1 MTDSPGTFEQFLLW
15 ERASRDT
22 LEVKRLYIDMA
33 RDLVAGVVL
42 SQIVYWHLPNR
53 DGQARLQVQR
63 EGKRWLAK
71 GRADWW
77 DECRISPKQ
86 ADRALQILE
95 ARGLIEVRLFQFGKA
110 PTKHVRILP
119 EGFLA
124 AWRTELARS
133 SEATD
138 EEEYLPSDFPQRV
151 KSISTKGRNPSSPKV
166 EIHLPQRGK
175 SLDTETTTEITAAA
189 QEPAR
194 PDSPH
199 SAAAALV
206 EELVSHGVGRAAAK
220 RFAREK
226 PETCRRQLQY
236 LPYARFKSKGAWLAN
251 AIRDDYGPPRG
262 YEEATARKA
271 REQDAEGRRL
281 ARKALQQHGL
291 AIREEKT
298 TRLRA
303 AYRQL
308 EEKGGEALRAF
319 GEYVEQERA
328 RTGRVARHLSP
339 ARRAEV
345 LAAFD
350 QPEQRL
356 ELFKAWMNS
365 GSAFPVQKLVS
376 PTADGPSPAQPAV
389 ATGRK
394 ERRLVCGTSLPES
407 RRPENPPS

>member
-1 MTDSPGTFEQFLLW
+1 VTDAPGTFEQFLLW

-33 RDLVAGVVL
+33 GDLVAGVVL

-53 DGQARLQVQR
+53 EGRARLQVRR

-133 SEATD
+133 TEATD
-138 EEEYLPSDFPQRV
+138 EEEHPPSDFPHRG
-151 KSISTKGRNPSSPKV
+151 KSISTKGQNPIPPKGK
-166 EIHLPQRGK
+166 IHLPRRVK
-175 SLDTETTTEITAAA
+175 SLDTETTTEITTAASGPVP
-189 QEPAR
+189 Q
-194 PDSPH
+194 DSPGDV
-199 SAAAALV
+199 AAALV

-271 REQDAEGRRL
+271 REQDAEDRRL

-291 AIREEKT
+291 AIREEKAA
-298 TRLRA
+298 RLRA

-328 RTGRVARHLSP
+328 RTGRVARHLSSP
-339 ARRAEV
+339 ARRAEA

-350 QPEQRL
+350 RPEQRL
-356 ELFKAWMNS
+356 ELFEAWMNS
-365 GSAFPVQKLVS
+365 GAGFPVQESAS
-376 PTADGPSPAQPAV
+376 PTADGPSPVRGP
-389 ATGRK
+389 
-394 ERRLVCGTSLPES
+394 
-407 RRPENPPS
+407 

>member
-15 ERASRDT
+15 ERASRDA

-33 RDLVAGVVL
+33 GDLVAGVVL

-77 DECRISPKQ
+77 DECRVSPKQ

-119 EGFLA
+119 EGFLR
-124 AWRTELARS
+124 AWRAELTRS
-133 SEATD
+133 TDAAGPEEAA
-138 EEEYLPSDFPQRV
+138 PSDFPQRA
-151 KSISTKGRNPSSPKV
+151 KSISTKGRNPPSPKG
-166 EIHLPQRGK
+166 EILLPQRGK
-175 SLDTETTTEITAAA
+175 SLHTKTTTEITSAAS
-189 QEPAR
+189 EPA
-194 PDSPH
+194 PHGSPGD
-199 SAAAALV
+199 AAAALV
-206 EELVSHGVGRAAAK
+206 EELVSHGVGRTAAR

-236 LPYARFKSKGAWLAN
+236 LPYAKFKTTKGAWLAN
-251 AIRDDYGPPRG
+251 AIRDEYGPPQG
-262 YEEATARKA
+262 YEDAKA
-271 REQDAEGRRL
+271 RQARERDAEDRRL
-281 ARKALQQHGL
+281 ARKALQMHGL

-298 TRLRA
+298 ARLRA

-308 EEKGGEALRAF
+308 EKTDGEAFRAF
-319 GEYVEQERA
+319 GEYVEQERDK
-328 RTGRVARHLSP
+328 TDRVARSLSP
-339 ARRAEV
+339 ERRAEV

-350 QPEQRL
+350 GPEQRL
-356 ELFKAWMNS
+356 ELFEKWMNS
-365 GSAFPVQKLVS
+365 GSGFPVQRVAS
-376 PTADGPSPAQPAV
+376 PSPDGPSPVNGP
-389 ATGRK
+389 
-394 ERRLVCGTSLPES
+394 
-407 RRPENPPS
+407 